1 MKAIPKLGAKLAGF
15 YVKSESKMTK
25 KDSIFKWLGTYFRSH
40 PSTVLGWLWVSFVP
54 LLGSL
59 LLSTYYQEL
68 EQIVVTG
75 IVDQLLLTLI
85 LAFLVGLAF
94 LPTTL
99 TALASGFFWGW
110 SVFPHLVIA
119 YLLANVLGYTLGKWL
134 NADFRTILY
143 ARHPSLKEEIEK
155 RIEQPAGL
163 VFFVRISPVIPFA
176 ISNFLFASL
185 GIPLSKIIRFGLPGM
200 LPRTILAF
208 ASGKAAHSFL
218 DAQATLRDPE
228 QWIVLIIL
236 LLGSIWGIWQFWN
249 KKYPNSTVS
258 KKELV

>member
-1 MKAIPKLGAKLAGF
+1 MKAIPILGAKLVSF
-15 YVKSESKMTK
+15 YFKSVSKMTK
-25 KDSIFKWLGTYFRSH
+25 KDSIFKDLAGYFRSH
-40 PSTVLGWLWVSFVP
+40 PSTTLGWLWVSFVP

-59 LLSTYYQEL
+59 LLSTNYQAM

-75 IVDQLLLTLI
+75 IVDQVLLSLI

-99 TALASGFFWGW
+99 TAIASGFFWGW

-119 YLLANVLGYTLGKWL
+119 YLLANVLGYTLGKWI

-208 ASGKAAHSFL
+208 ASGKAANSFL
-218 DAQATLRDPE
+218 DAQSSLKDP
-228 QWIVLIIL
+228 QDWLALGLL
-236 LLGSIWGIWQFWN
+236 LLGSVWGIWYVWN
-249 KKYPNSTVS
+249 KKKTES
-258 KKELV
+258 

>member
-1 MKAIPKLGAKLAGF
+1 MNAIPILGAKLVSF
-15 YVKSESKMTK
+15 YFKSVSKMTK
-25 KDSIFKWLGTYFRSH
+25 KDSIFKDLAGYFRSH
-40 PSTVLGWLWVSFVP
+40 PSTTLGWLWVSFVP

-59 LLSTYYQEL
+59 LLSTNYQAM

-75 IVDQLLLTLI
+75 IVDQVLLSLI

-99 TALASGFFWGW
+99 TAIASGFFWGW

-119 YLLANVLGYTLGKWL
+119 YLLANVLGYTLGKWI

-208 ASGKAAHSFL
+208 ASGKAANSFL
-218 DAQATLRDPE
+218 DAQSSLKDP
-228 QWIVLIIL
+228 QDWLALGLL
-236 LLGSIWGIWQFWN
+236 LLGSVWGIWYVWN
-249 KKYPNSTVS
+249 KKKTES
-258 KKELV
+258 

>member
-1 MKAIPKLGAKLAGF
+1 
-15 YVKSESKMTK
+15 MTK
-25 KDSIFKWLGTYFRSH
+25 KDSIFKDLAGYFRSH
-40 PSTVLGWLWVSFVP
+40 PSTTLGWLWVSFVP

-59 LLSTYYQEL
+59 LLSTNYQAM

-75 IVDQLLLTLI
+75 IVDQVLLSLI

-99 TALASGFFWGW
+99 TAIASGFFWGW

-143 ARHPSLKEEIEK
+143 ARHPSLKDEIEK

-208 ASGKAAHSFL
+208 ASGKAANSFL
-218 DAQATLRDPE
+218 DAQSSLKDP
-228 QWIVLIIL
+228 QDWLALGLL
-236 LLGSIWGIWQFWN
+236 LLGSVWGIWYFWN
-249 KKYPNSTVS
+249 KKKTES
-258 KKELV
+258 

>member
-1 MKAIPKLGAKLAGF
+1 MKAIPILGAKLVSF
-15 YVKSESKMTK
+15 YFKSVSKMTK
-25 KDSIFKWLGTYFRSH
+25 KDSIFKDLAGYFRSH
-40 PSTVLGWLWVSFVP
+40 PSTTLGWLWVSFVP

-59 LLSTYYQEL
+59 LLSTNYQAM

-75 IVDQLLLTLI
+75 IVGQVLLSLI

-99 TALASGFFWGW
+99 TAIASGFFWGW

-163 VFFVRISPVIPFA
+163 VFFVRISPLIPFA

-208 ASGKAAHSFL
+208 ASGKAANSFL
-218 DAQATLRDPE
+218 DAQSSLKDP
-228 QWIVLIIL
+228 QDWLALGLL
-236 LLGSIWGIWQFWN
+236 LLGSVWGIWYFWN
-249 KKYPNSTVS
+249 KKKTES
-258 KKELV
+258 

>member
-1 MKAIPKLGAKLAGF
+1 LG
-15 YVKSESKMTK
+15 S
-25 KDSIFKWLGTYFRSH
+25 YFRSH
-40 PSTVLGWLWVSFVP
+40 PGTTLGWIWVSFVP

-59 LLSTYYQEL
+59 FLSTRYQEL
-68 EQIVVTG
+68 EQIAVAGVG
-75 IVDQLLLTLI
+75 EQVLLTLG
-85 LAFLVGLAF
+85 LTLLVGLAF

-110 SVFPHLVIA
+110 TVFPHLVIA
-119 YLLANVLGYTLGKWL
+119 YLLANVLGYSLGKWL

-143 ARHPSLKEEIEK
+143 ARHPSLQEEIEK

-163 VFFVRISPVIPFA
+163 VFFVRISPLIPFA

-208 ASGKAAHSFL
+208 ASGMAAQSFL
-218 DAQATLRDPE
+218 DAQASMKDP
-228 QWIVLIIL
+228 QDWLILGL
-236 LLGSIWGIWQFWN
+236 LLVGSIWGIWHFWN
-249 KKYPNSTVS
+249 KKNPKS
-258 KKELV
+258 

>member
-1 MKAIPKLGAKLAGF
+1 MKAIPILGAKLVSF
-15 YVKSESKMTK
+15 YFKSVSKMTK
-25 KDSIFKWLGTYFRSH
+25 KDSIFKDLAGYFRSH
-40 PSTVLGWLWVSFVP
+40 PSTTLGWLWVSFVP

-59 LLSTYYQEL
+59 LLSTNYQAM

-75 IVDQLLLTLI
+75 IVDQVLLSLI

-99 TALASGFFWGW
+99 TAIASGFFWGW

-208 ASGKAAHSFL
+208 ASGKAANSFL
-218 DAQATLRDPE
+218 DAQSSLKDP
-228 QWIVLIIL
+228 QDWLALGLL
-236 LLGSIWGIWQFWN
+236 LLGSVWGIWYFWN
-249 KKYPNSTVS
+249 KKKTES
-258 KKELV
+258 